1 MPTLSELFNLDPK
14 VERLALMPRMRGSLG
29 SDYGVSP
36 EMQNSVMFEGKK
48 GFMPDVIAP
57 KVLYDFIRAI
67 KAPGRAARGEVL
79 DEEEALNTALNM
91 FGGGLATS
99 GSVPIGA
106 LGMSARTAPAGTL
119 PLRQVAR
126 ESFVPGVEAGKEM
139 IVHHNISPEKLAKVE
154 KLGGMP
160 VPSIAISNVENPMM
174 GFGDIS
180 LIGSKEMATPSA
192 KNPVFGFDAYT
203 ARTPNINYIID
214 DKSVKNLKNMFADV
228 ADDLPD
234 SDANRKVYSL
244 IDNWGDRGYSEVM
257 KVKFLKEEG
266 MLPNKKDFDKKWE
279 YAQAI
284 EQKMSNLKSEYADW
298 LAAFDQKLP
307 EAGVNVQERL
317 FKGYTNAGNRRY
329 APATLENFVKE
340 MKGGAGSENFN
351 YGLGNLRAV
360 ASPKFR
366 NLENVKSARG
376 KIVPKEEFTELKNQV
391 SDEYQSLIAKIDKL
405 PDQKGY
411 GYGGG
416 DVLYDIGQAKNI
428 NLLDRFKSGADEGLK
443 AEVGQFIKKLQKLPT
458 EYFEIKPQRGVS
470 VSEFQGAIIP
480 ANTPK
485 RSIDY
490 LRSQGL
496 NDIHFYSNDQERKE
510 LFKKF
515 GKSMFVGAPPVPLVA
530 QSQDPLEQFVGAE
543 QPKFTEQDFD
553 PLMRYLG
560 YK

>member
-1 MPTLSELFNLDPK
+1 MPTLSDIFNLDPN
-14 VERLALMPRMRGSLG
+14 VERLTLLPRLRGSLP
-29 SDYGVSP
+29 S
-36 EMQNSVMFEGKK
+36 EKSVM
-48 GFMPDVIAP
+48 MPDRYMFDVIAP
-57 KVLYDFIRAI
+57 KFLYDFIRAV
-67 KAPGRAARGEVL
+67 KAPGRAAKGEAL
-79 DEEEALNTALNM
+79 DEEEALNTAMNM

-99 GSVPIGA
+99 GSVPLGA

-119 PLRQVAR
+119 PLRQVTR
-126 ESFVPGVEAGKEM
+126 ESFVPGVKAGKEM

-154 KLGGMP
+154 KVGGMP

-180 LIGSKEMATPSA
+180 LIGSKEMAIPSA

-203 ARTPNINYIID
+203 ARTPNISYNID
-214 DKSVKNLKNMFADV
+214 DKSAKNLKNMFADV
-228 ADDLPD
+228 ANDLSD
-234 SDANRKVYSL
+234 SDVNRKVYSL
-244 IDNWGDRGYSEVM
+244 INNWGDRGYSEIM
-257 KVKFLKEEG
+257 KVKFLKEQG
-266 MLPNKKDFDKKWE
+266 MLPNKKDFDKNYE

-284 EQKMSNLKSEYADW
+284 EQNVSNLKSEYADW

-307 EAGVNVQERL
+307 EAGVNVQERI
-317 FKGYTNAGNRRY
+317 FKGFTNAGNRRY

-366 NLENVKSARG
+366 NLEDVKSARG

-391 SDEYQSLIAKIDKL
+391 SDDYHSLIAKIDKL

-416 DVLYDIGQAKNI
+416 DVLYDIGQAKNV
-428 NLLDRFKSGADEGLK
+428 NLLDRFKSGADEELK

-470 VSEFQGAIIP
+470 VSEFQGAIVP
-480 ANTPK
+480 ADTPK

-496 NDIHFYSNDQERKE
+496 NDIYFYSNDQERKE

-515 GKSMFVGAPPVPLVA
+515 GKSMFVGAPPVPLVS
-530 QSQDPLEQFVGAE
+530 QNQDPLEQFLGYGEA
-543 QPKFTEQDFD
+543 DND
-553 PLMRYLG
+553 PLMQFLG
-560 YK
+560 ANR

>member
-1 MPTLSELFNLDPK
+1 
-14 VERLALMPRMRGSLG
+14 MRGSLP

-36 EMQNSVMFEGKK
+36 EMMGSVMLQDPSVKNR
-48 GFMPDVIAP
+48 FMPDLVAP
-57 KVLYDFIRAI
+57 KILYDFIRAI

-79 DEEEALNTALNM
+79 DEEEALNTAFNM

-154 KLGGMP
+154 KVGGMP

-174 GFGDIS
+174 GFGNIS

-203 ARTPNINYIID
+203 ARTPNINYNID
-214 DKSVKNLKNMFADV
+214 DKSVKNLKNIFADV
-228 ADDLPD
+228 ADDLTD
-234 SDANRKVYSL
+234 SDVNRKVNSL
-244 IDNWGDRGYSEVM
+244 INNWGDRGYSEVM
-257 KVKFLKEEG
+257 KVKFLKEQG
-266 MLPNKKDFDKKWE
+266 MLPNKKDFDEKWE
-279 YAQAI
+279 YAQAV

-307 EAGVNVQERL
+307 ESGVNVQEYI
-317 FKGYTNAGNRRY
+317 FKGFTNAGNRRY

-366 NLENVKSARG
+366 NLEDVKSARG
-376 KIVPKEEFTELKNQV
+376 KIVPAEEFKKVKEEINEAYDALTHRIYKL
-391 SDEYQSLIAKIDKL
+391 SDKE
-405 PDQKGY
+405 GY
-411 GYGGG
+411 GYSPT
-416 DVLYDIGQAKNI
+416 DILYDIGQAKNV
-428 NLLDRFKSGADEGLK
+428 NLLDKFKSGADDQLK
-443 AEVGQFIKKLQKLPT
+443 ADIGIFIKKLQKLPS
-458 EYFEIKPQRGVS
+458 EYFEIKPQRAVS

-480 ANTPK
+480 ADTPK

-515 GKSMFVGAPPVPLVA
+515 GKSMFMGSPAFPIA
-530 QSQDPLEQFVGAE
+530 NQDPLMQFLGMGEAE
-543 QPKFTEQDFD
+543 ND
-553 PLMRYLG
+553 PLMQFLG
-560 YK
+560 QK

>member
-1 MPTLSELFNLDPK
+1 
-14 VERLALMPRMRGSLG
+14 MRGSLP

-36 EMQNSVMFEGKK
+36 EMMGSVMLQDPSVKNR
-48 GFMPDVIAP
+48 FMPDLVAP
-57 KVLYDFIRAI
+57 KILYDFIRAI

-154 KLGGMP
+154 KVGGMP

-174 GFGDIS
+174 GFGNIS

-203 ARTPNINYIID
+203 ARTPNINYNID
-214 DKSVKNLKNMFADV
+214 NKSAKNLKNMFTDV

-234 SDANRKVYSL
+234 SDVNRKVYSL
-244 IDNWGDRGYSEVM
+244 IDNWGDRGYSEIM

-266 MLPNKKDFDKKWE
+266 MLPNKKDFDEKWK

-298 LAAFDQKLP
+298 LTAFDKKLP

-317 FKGYTNAGNRRY
+317 FKGFTNAGNRRY

-366 NLENVKSARG
+366 NLEDVKSARG
-376 KIVPKEEFTELKNQV
+376 KIVPAEEFKKVKEEINEAYDALTHRIYKL
-391 SDEYQSLIAKIDKL
+391 SDKE
-405 PDQKGY
+405 GY
-411 GYGGG
+411 GYSPT
-416 DVLYDIGQAKNI
+416 DILYDIGQARNV
-428 NLLDRFKSGADEGLK
+428 NLLDKFKSGADDQLK
-443 AEVGQFIKKLQKLPT
+443 ADIGVFIKKLQKLPS
-458 EYFEIKPQRGVS
+458 EYFEIKPQRAVS

-480 ANTPK
+480 ADTPK

-515 GKSMFVGAPPVPLVA
+515 GKSMFMGSPAFPIA
-530 QSQDPLEQFVGAE
+530 NQDPLMQFLGTGEAE
-543 QPKFTEQDFD
+543 ND
-553 PLMRYLG
+553 PLMQFLG

>member
-1 MPTLSELFNLDPK
+1 MPTLSELFNLDPN
-14 VERLALMPRMRGSLG
+14 VERLSLLPRLRGSLP
-29 SDYGVSP
+29 S
-36 EMQNSVMFEGKK
+36 EKSVMMPDRY
-48 GFMPDVIAP
+48 MPDVIAP
-57 KVLYDFIRAI
+57 KILYDFIRAI
-67 KAPGRAARGEVL
+67 KASGRAARGEVL

-106 LGMSARTAPAGTL
+106 LGMSARTAPAKTL
-119 PLRQVAR
+119 PLRQIAR

-154 KLGGMP
+154 KVGGMP
-160 VPSIAISNVENPMM
+160 VPSIAISNVENPMI

-203 ARTPNINYIID
+203 ARTPNINYNID
-214 DKSVKNLKNMFADV
+214 DKSAKNLKNMFTDV

-234 SDANRKVYSL
+234 SDVNRKVYSL
-244 IDNWGDRGYSEVM
+244 IDNWGDKGYSEIM

-266 MLPNKKDFDKKWE
+266 RLPNKKDFDEKWK
-279 YAQAI
+279 YRQAI

-298 LAAFDQKLP
+298 LAAFDKKLP

-317 FKGYTNAGNRRY
+317 FKGFTNAGNRRY

-366 NLENVKSARG
+366 NLEDVKSARG
-376 KIVPKEEFTELKNQV
+376 KIVPAEEFKKVKEEINEAYDALTHRIYKL
-391 SDEYQSLIAKIDKL
+391 SDKE
-405 PDQKGY
+405 GY
-411 GYGGG
+411 GYSPT
-416 DVLYDIGQAKNI
+416 DVLYDIGQARNV
-428 NLLDRFKSGADEGLK
+428 NLLDKFKSGADDQLK
-443 AEVGQFIKKLQKLPT
+443 ADIGIFIKKLQKLPS
-458 EYFEIKPQRGVS
+458 EYFEIKPQRAVS

-480 ANTPK
+480 ADTPK

-515 GKSMFVGAPPVPLVA
+515 GKSMFMGSPAFPIA
-530 QSQDPLEQFVGAE
+530 NQDPLMQFLGMGEAE
-543 QPKFTEQDFD
+543 ND
-553 PLMRYLG
+553 PLMQFLG
-560 YK
+560 QK